1 MDAFPL
7 IVLGGIG
14 IIVALLVLVARF
26 YPGSGADLLDW
37 QPTRSYETQIELEM
51 EDVQQMLEA
60 QNEYRRKRGEREL
73 TEDEVRN
80 SVAREEARRAA
91 GQD

>member
-1 MDAFPL
+1 VDAFPL
-7 IVLGGIG
+7 IILGGIG
-14 IIVALLVLVARF
+14 VVVALLVLVARF

-80 SVAREEARRAA
+80 SVARDEARRAA
-91 GQD
+91 DQD